1 MDLSKIR
8 QRLKE
13 TKVYSYS
20 LDEFMGIL
28 ASILIIPLMSIQMI
42 KTYKR
47 GRANDFALMFLLLQI
62 LGTPQGGGG
71 LITGIVKKNWQIASI
86 VVLSLLV
93 ALLLR
98 RDKKVVGESLK
109 IAQESYKNQLDALD
123 ESYEKEA
130 ERRAEADENYKNTIE
145 KIEKETL

>member
-8 QRLKE
+8 QKLKE

-71 LITGIVKKNWQIASI
+71 LITGIVKKNWQIGLIGTYSLFYYLFILYFYLFPRKSI
-86 VVLSLLV
+86 
-93 ALLLR
+93 
-98 RDKKVVGESLK
+98 
-109 IAQESYKNQLDALD
+109 
-123 ESYEKEA
+123 
-130 ERRAEADENYKNTIE
+130 
-145 KIEKETL
+145 